1 MTNFIYNPIVVVV
14 AAIMIVIVLYGFY
27 LYQTK
32 HRDKDNDKQPMTV
45 DDYVATNGEPV
56 DMVVLD
62 ATRCN
67 ELSAV
72 ILVYDHT
79 LVVNGQPIECSEVT
93 GATFN
98 NGAVPY
104 VDNRYQIVLTTT
116 MAEQPTVH
124 IPVGADAKFAS
135 EVLQQLNQ
143 YLSKP

>member
-1 MTNFIYNPIVVVV
+1 MTNFIYNPIAVIV
-14 AAIMIVIVLYGFY
+14 AGVLIVIVLYGFY

-67 ELSAV
+67 ELGAV

-79 LVVNGQPIECSEVT
+79 LVVNGQPIERSEVT

-116 MAEQPTVH
+116 MPDHPTIH
-124 IPVGADAKFAS
+124 IPVGSEATFAS
-135 EVLQQLNQ
+135 EALQQLNQ

>member
-1 MTNFIYNPIVVVV
+1 MTNFIYHPIAVVV

-32 HRDKDNDKQPMTV
+32 HGDKDNDRQPMTV
-45 DDYVATNGEPV
+45 DDYVAANGEPV

-79 LVVNGQPIECSEVT
+79 LVVNGQPMGRDLVT
-93 GATFN
+93 NATFN

-116 MAEQPTVH
+116 MADQPTVH
-124 IPVGADAKFAS
+124 IPVGADAKLAS

>member
-1 MTNFIYNPIVVVV
+1 MYNLLFDPYVGFGL
-14 AAIMIVIVLYGFY
+14 IVIVLIGFY
-27 LYQTK
+27 LYK
-32 HRDKDNDKQPMTV
+32 IKYREVDENPPMTV
-45 DDYVATNGEPV
+45 DDFVSSNGEPV

-67 ELSAV
+67 ELGAV

-79 LVVNGQPIECSEVT
+79 LVVNGQPIERSEVT

-116 MAEQPTVH
+116 MPEHPTIH
-124 IPVGADAKFAS
+124 IPVGSEATFAS
-135 EVLQQLNQ
+135 EALQQLNQ

>member
-1 MTNFIYNPIVVVV
+1 MYNLLFDPYVGFGL
-14 AAIMIVIVLYGFY
+14 IVIVLIGFY
-27 LYQTK
+27 LYK
-32 HRDKDNDKQPMTV
+32 IEYREDDENPPMTV

-67 ELSAV
+67 ELGAV

-79 LVVNGQPIECSEVT
+79 LVVNGQPIERSEVT

-116 MAEQPTVH
+116 MAEQPTIH
-124 IPVGADAKFAS
+124 IPVGADSNFAS
-135 EVLQQLNQ
+135 EALQQLNQ

>member
-1 MTNFIYNPIVVVV
+1 MTHLFYHPIAVIVAGVV
-14 AAIMIVIVLYGFY
+14 IVIVLYGFY

-32 HRDKDNDKQPMTV
+32 HSDKDHDKQPMTV
-45 DDYVATNGEPV
+45 DDYVAANGEPV
-56 DMVVLD
+56 DVVVLD

-67 ELSAV
+67 ELGAV

-79 LVVNGQPIECSEVT
+79 LVVNGTPIDRDQVT
-93 GATFN
+93 NATFN

-116 MAEQPTVH
+116 MPEQPTVH
-124 IPVGADAKFAS
+124 IPVGADAKQAS

>member
-1 MTNFIYNPIVVVV
+1 MTNFIYHPIAVVV

-27 LYQTK
+27 LYQTR
-32 HRDKDNDKQPMTV
+32 HGDKDNVKQPMTV
-45 DDYVATNGEPV
+45 DDYVAANGEPV
-56 DMVVLD
+56 DVVVLD

-67 ELSAV
+67 ELTAV

-79 LVVNGQPIECSEVT
+79 LVVNGTAIDRDRVT
-93 GATFN
+93 HATFN

-104 VDNRYQIVLTTT
+104 VDNRYQIVLATT
-116 MAEQPTVH
+116 MPEQPTIH
-124 IPVGADAKFAS
+124 IPVGADAKQAS

>member
-1 MTNFIYNPIVVVV
+1 MTNFIYHPIAVIVAGVV
-14 AAIMIVIVLYGFY
+14 IVIVLYGFY

-32 HRDKDNDKQPMTV
+32 HGDKDNVKPPMTV
-45 DDYVATNGEPV
+45 DDYVAANGEPV
-56 DMVVLD
+56 DVVVLD

-72 ILVYDHT
+72 ILVYDHI
-79 LVVNGQPIECSEVT
+79 LVVNGRPMGRDQVT
-93 GATFN
+93 NATFN